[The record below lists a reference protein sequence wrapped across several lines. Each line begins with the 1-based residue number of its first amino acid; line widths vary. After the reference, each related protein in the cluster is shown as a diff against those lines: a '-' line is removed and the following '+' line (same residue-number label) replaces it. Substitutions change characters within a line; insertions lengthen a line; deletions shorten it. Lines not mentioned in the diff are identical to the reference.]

1 MTGRRHLHGLKDCGL
16 LGLAGSIS
24 YLLANAQPHF
34 PGFFQ
39 CLCLTCFFATL
50 DGCATLNGFADLTGF
65 TVAVDFIAGV
75 PN

>member
-1 MTGRRHLHGLKDCGL
+1 MTGLRHLNGLKPCER

-34 PGFFQ
+34 LCFFQ
-39 CLCLTCFFATL
+39 CLCLTCFLATL
-50 DGCATLNGFADLTGF
+50 DGCATLNGVADLNPF
-65 TVAVDFIAGV
+65 PAAVDFIAGV